1 MLNKHGIYELIERL
15 NTIMLQEEASGFSG
29 AVLVQH
35 QGQTLLSKGYG
46 SIRGFQMAAN
56 SRFWIASMGKQFTS
70 AALLKCQDE
79 GILALDDPLP
89 RFIPDVPADKKAIT
103 LKQLLSHTSGLAQ
116 GIESE
121 NAPDRAAA
129 LQAILATPS
138 ADQPGSRFIYS
149 NDNYQL
155 AAAILE
161 IASRSSYEI
170 FVRVKLFDP
179 LSLKDTGQAGKGRDP
194 RVAPTIANLLPAH
207 VLGRRWGQQSYYSTT
222 SDLLRWYQALRSQ
235 DVLSQHSVE
244 QIFQPVIPIK
254 EGYSALGW
262 FIGRTAVGVQRIFTR
277 GNEDYGANGLLYAYP
292 GTDSIIVVLAHSG
305 NKEPETSYSRA
316 IHAMIEETLLS

>member
-15 NTIMLQEEASGFSG
+15 NTIMQQEEASGFSG

-35 QGQTLLSKGYG
+35 QGQTRLSKGYG

-89 RFIPDVPADKKAIT
+89 RFIPDVPSDKKAIT
-103 LKQLLSHTSGLAQ
+103 LKQLLSHTSGLSP
-116 GIESE
+116 GNGSE

-179 LSLKDTGQAGKGRDP
+179 LNLKDTGQASKGRDP
-194 RVAPTIANLLPAH
+194 QVAPTIANLPAH

-262 FIGRTAVGVQRIFTR
+262 FIGRTAGACSAFSPAATRIMAPMACSMLIQER
-277 GNEDYGANGLLYAYP
+277 IPSL
-292 GTDSIIVVLAHSG
+292 
-305 NKEPETSYSRA
+305 
-316 IHAMIEETLLS
+316 

>member
-1 MLNKHGIYELIERL
+1 MLNKQGIDELIERL
-15 NTIMLQEEASGFSG
+15 NTIMQQEEATGFSG

-35 QGQTLLSKGYG
+35 HGLTLLSRGYG
-46 SIRGFQMAAN
+46 SIRGSQITAN

-70 AALLKCQDE
+70 AAILKCRDE
-79 GILALDDPLP
+79 GLLALDDPLP

-103 LKQLLSHTSGLAQ
+103 VKQLLSHTSGLSP
-116 GIESE
+116 GNGSE

-129 LQAILATPS
+129 LQAILAKPIT
-138 ADQPGSRFIYS
+138 DQPGSRFIYS

-179 LSLKDTGQAGKGRDP
+179 LNLKDTGQAGKGRDP
-194 RVAPTIANLLPAH
+194 QVAPTIANLLPAH

-262 FIGRTAVGVQRIFTR
+262 FIGRTAGGVRRIFTR

-292 GTDSIIVVLAHSG
+292 ETDSVIVVLAHSG
-305 NKEPETSYSRA
+305 NKGPETSYSRA